1 MKEINQVSRVLEIY
15 TRLIEGEKVI
25 KRELAAEYETSEK
38 TIQRDIDEIRRFLSR
53 KTVMD
58 GIIEELVYD
67 FNEKKYYIENKKIS
81 KFSDAELLAICK
93 ILLDS
98 RAFKK
103 EQMDEIISKLIDGG
117 LKNNHNDI
125 VKRLIDNEKF
135 HYTELCNA
143 TDFFDTLWKI
153 GAAIQKQNY
162 IEIEYGRLVDKKSVK
177 RKLRPAAIMFSEFY
191 FYMVAFIDDE
201 DVRKNFEILE
211 DSFPTIYRI
220 DRIKKID
227 VLSDKFHILYKDRFE
242 EGEFRKRIQ
251 FMFGGKL
258 QRIKFKYKGYS
269 IEAVLD
275 RLPTA
280 KVLWEED
287 GVYMVSAEV
296 FGNGIDMW
304 LRSQGDLVE
313 RVE

>member
-25 KRELAAEYETSEK
+25 KKNLADEYETSEK
-38 TIQRDIDEIRRFLSR
+38 TIQRDINEIRKFLDR
-53 KTVMD
+53 KSVKD
-58 GIIEELVYD
+58 GVIEELIYD
-67 FNEKKYYIENKKIS
+67 FNEKKYYIENIKIS
-81 KFSDAELLAICK
+81 KFTDAELLAICK

-103 EQMDEIISKLIDGG
+103 DQMEDIISKLIGGG

-125 VKRLIDNEKF
+125 IRRLIDNEKF
-135 HYTELCNA
+135 HYAELCNA
-143 TDFFDTLWKI
+143 SDFLDTLWKI
-153 GAAIQKQNY
+153 GVAIQKQNY
-162 IEIEYGRLVDKKSVK
+162 IEIEYTKLASKKSVK

-191 FYMVAFIDDE
+191 FYMIAFIDDKE
-201 DVRKNFEILE
+201 VRKAFEILD
-211 DSFPTIYRI
+211 DSFPTIYRV
-220 DRIKKID
+220 DRIKKLD
-227 VLSDKFHILYKDRFE
+227 VLGEQFHVLYKDRFE

-258 QRIKFKYKGYS
+258 QKIKFKYKGYS
-269 IEAVLD
+269 LEAVLD

-280 KVLWEED
+280 KVISEED
-287 GVYMVSAEV
+287 GVYMISAEV

>member
-1 MKEINQVSRVLEIY
+1 MKEINQVSRILEIY
-15 TRLIEGEKVI
+15 TRLINGEKVI
-25 KRELAAEYETSEK
+25 KRNLAYEYETSEK
-38 TIQRDIDEIRRFLSR
+38 TIQRDIDEIRRFLDR
-53 KTVMD
+53 KSVKD
-58 GIIEELVYD
+58 GVIEELVYD

-81 KFSDAELLAICK
+81 KFSEAEILAICK

-103 EQMDEIISKLIDGG
+103 EKMDDIISRFLEMDLTG
-117 LKNNHNDI
+117 KNNDI
-125 VKRLIDNEKF
+125 VKRLIENEKF

-143 TDFFDTLWKI
+143 TDFFDILWKVGI
-153 GAAIQKQNY
+153 AIQKQNY
-162 IEIEYGRLVDKKSVK
+162 IEIEYERLVDKKSVK
-177 RKLRPAAIMFSEFY
+177 RKLRPAAILFSEFY
-191 FYMVAFIDDE
+191 FYMVAFIDDKE
-201 DVRKNFEILE
+201 IKKNFEISDDLY
-211 DSFPTIYRI
+211 PTIYRI
-220 DRIKKID
+220 DRIKKIC
-227 VLSDKFHILYKDRFE
+227 VLNEQFHVLYKNRFE

-258 QRIKFKYKGYS
+258 QKIKFKYKGYS

-280 KVLWEED
+280 KVLWEND
-287 GVYMVSAEV
+287 GVYMVAAEV

-304 LRSQGDLVE
+304 LKSQGDLVE

>member
-1 MKEINQVSRVLEIY
+1 MLDIY
-15 TRLIEGEKVI
+15 TRLVEGEKVT
-25 KRELAAEYETSEK
+25 KRNLADEYETSEK
-38 TIQRDIDEIRRFLSR
+38 TIQRDIDEIRRFLDR
-53 KTVMD
+53 KAVKD
-58 GIIEELVYD
+58 GVIEELIYD

-103 EQMDEIISKLIDGG
+103 EKMDDIISRLIDGG

-153 GAAIQKQNY
+153 GASIQKQNY

-191 FYMVAFIDDE
+191 FYMIAFIDDKN
-201 DVRKNFEILE
+201 VRKNFEISE
-211 DSFPTIYRI
+211 DLFPTIYRV
-220 DRIKKID
+220 DRIKKLD
-227 VLSDKFHILYKDRFE
+227 VLDEQFHVLYRDRFE

-258 QRIKFKYKGYS
+258 QKIKFKYKGYS
-269 IEAVLD
+269 LEAVLD

-280 KVLWEED
+280 KVISEED
-287 GVYMVSAEV
+287 GVYTISAEV
-296 FGNGIDMW
+296 FGDGIDMW